1 MMPPSSP
8 LSFLLP
14 RAAALML
21 AMLAVATPRLL
32 LAQGAVT
39 EADQVMKAYNGAMGA
54 FNAGQWTEAA
64 AGFEATMKLLADEK
78 APQMPP
84 LLYLSGAAWF
94 NAPDYVKAVDAF
106 KKYLTRFP
114 AGEKAGEVRLGLA
127 RALLRAKN
135 YEEAA
140 VLFAQMEAVPG
151 LREEAQSAQVQ
162 AYREAG
168 KPEKAIEVLERM
180 IAPEIRTPAQA
191 GGAIT
196 LAQLY
201 ADKKESAKAV
211 ALLQK
216 LEAKT
221 ALIENPVALNGI
233 AVKLG
238 DDFLTARQFTE
249 ALACYRAVRSREE
262 VIRFQK
268 SRIAATETRIDANL
282 KGVVGNPQAMAQVQM
297 QNGQLK
303 ESLEETK
310 KLLEEYEK
318 LPDFGPALLLRM
330 ARAFYDGEKR
340 WEAMVV
346 YDRVLT
352 RYREAKEREAALFGM
367 IIASAEVG
375 QAKMCQRF
383 CAQYLE
389 EFKDGPNA
397 GTVGYLSGAVALQA
411 QDFKGAESYFGVM
424 LEKVPNSEYKG
435 TMRFLLGNTRFMQ
448 GNFEAAL
455 QDYRKYLEE
464 FPAGPEAEEASYR
477 IALGAVFTGE
487 YEKAMGLLQ
496 EYLGKHA
503 QGNFASDARYR
514 LMVCKYAASLFPEVQ
529 ADGASW
535 LRDYPQNAQEG
546 EVQALIGDSHA
557 AENRLE
563 EAVAAYQL
571 AYQRTTSDEV
581 LNYALFEASKHLQ
594 KLGKWPEVAAM
605 FEAFVRSKPDHSAVV
620 SAMFWIGKARAKEG
634 KTEEAKIFL
643 VENLKKY
650 IAEPKREA
658 VELLLQQLAQLCAKR
673 PRPATPAPAAPLGAG
688 ETPAPLPPYDA
699 VAELARQLA
708 PLESTANV
716 TAKARLLYAQ
726 AELARLNKKPAEAER
741 IFLEMAVRF
750 KPEELSPVLLAQLG
764 DFLLARG
771 DTDKAAALFQSLRE
785 DFPKS
790 DYLDYAY
797 TGLGDAA
804 LARKQNDQA
813 LALYTEA
820 LDTIGAT
827 TKLKEAT
834 LGKARAL
841 FALKRYDEA
850 RKLFEQVASVREWRG
865 ESTAFAVYSLAEI
878 EAEQGK
884 YAEAIALYRRVF
896 VAYQKY
902 LPWVAKSY
910 LRAADNFDKLG
921 KRQDAIDNLKE
932 MLRNEKLAK
941 FPETEEARKRLTEWG
956 AAA

>member
-1 MMPPSSP
+1 
-8 LSFLLP
+8 
-14 RAAALML
+14 
-21 AMLAVATPRLL
+21 
-32 LAQGAVT
+32 
-39 EADQVMKAYNGAMGA
+39 MKAYNGAMVA
-54 FNAGQWTEAA
+54 FNAGQWNEAA

-94 NAPDYVKAVDAF
+94 NAPDYVKAVEAF
-106 KKYLTRFP
+106 KRYLAKFP

-127 RALLRAKN
+127 RALLRAQN
-135 YEEAA
+135 FDEAA
-140 VLFAQMEAVPG
+140 ALFAQMEAVPA

-180 IAPEIRTPAQA
+180 IAPEIRTTAQA

-216 LEAKT
+216 LETKS

-238 DDFLTARQFTE
+238 DDFLTARQFAE
-249 ALACYRAVRSREE
+249 ALASYRAVRSREE

-268 SRIAATETRIDANL
+268 SRIAGMEQRL
-282 KGVVGNPQAMAQVQM
+282 EMSVKGAVGNPQMMAQVQM
-297 QNGQLK
+297 INAGVRDT
-303 ESLEETK
+303 LEEAK
-310 KLLEEYEK
+310 RLLEEYEK

-330 ARAFYDGEKR
+330 ARAFYDWEKR
-340 WEAMVV
+340 WEAIVV

-352 RYREAKEREAALFGM
+352 RYPQATEREAALFGT
-367 IIASAEVG
+367 IIAAAEVG
-375 QAKMCQRF
+375 QAKMCQRL
-383 CAQYLE
+383 CSQYME
-389 EFKDGPNA
+389 QFKDGPNA

-411 QDFKGAESYFGVM
+411 QDFKGAENYFGVM

-448 GNFEAAL
+448 GNYEGAL
-455 QDYRKYLEE
+455 KDYRKYLEDY
-464 FPAGPEAEEASYR
+464 PAGPEAEEAGYR
-477 IALGAVFTGE
+477 IALSAVFTGE

-496 EYLGKHA
+496 EYLGKHP

-514 LMVCKYAASLFPEVQ
+514 LMVCKYAASLYADVL
-529 ADGASW
+529 ADGANW
-535 LRDYPQNAQEG
+535 LRDYPQNPQEG
-546 EVQALIGDSHA
+546 EVQALVGDCHA

-563 EAVAAYQL
+563 EAVKAYQA

-605 FEAFVRSKPDHSAVV
+605 FEEFVRAKPDHPAVV

-634 KTEEAKIFL
+634 KTEEAKTFL

-673 PRPATPAPAAPLGAG
+673 PRPATPAATAPLAAG

-699 VAELARQLA
+699 AAELAKQLA
-708 PLESTANV
+708 PLESTADA
-716 TAKARLLYAQ
+716 TTKARLLYAQ
-726 AELARLNKKPAEAER
+726 AELARLTKKPAEADR
-741 IFLEMAVRF
+741 IFLEMAGRF

-764 DFLLARG
+764 DFLFARG
-771 DTDKAAALFQSLRE
+771 DADKAAALFQSLRE

-797 TGLGDAA
+797 TGLGDVA
-804 LARKQNDQA
+804 LAQKQNDKA
-813 LALYTEA
+813 LELYTEA
-820 LDTIGAT
+820 LDKIGAT

-850 RKLFEQVASVREWRG
+850 RKLFEQVASIREWRG
-865 ESTAFAVYSLAEI
+865 ESTAFAVYSLGEI

-884 YAEAIALYRRVF
+884 HAEAIALYRRVF

-932 MLRNEKLAK
+932 MLRNEKLTK
-941 FPETEEARKRLTEWG
+941 FPETEEARKRLSEWG
-956 AAA
+956 AAT